1 MRSITKLVLRRPVT
15 TFLAVLCLIFF
26 GFMSILNSKLELMPD
41 MNLPLILITTSY
53 PGASPTD
60 VDKLL
65 SKPIEEKVAALSD
78 VKRYTSTS
86 AENLSMVVVRYN
98 YGTNMD
104 KAYDQLKKKID
115 ELKPSLPKDAKEP
128 SYVEMNI
135 TDSSSMDLAVENN
148 AQENMY
154 NYVKNTISPQ
164 FEKLSSVA
172 SVDLSGGRKQYVQIR
187 LSPEKLEQYH
197 LDLSKLSDIIKNAD
211 FSYPAGETGVGSQD
225 LSVTTTEDFDTVE
238 SLKEL
243 PIITGTGDSIYLK
256 DLATVRTAL
265 EKRSSIGRYNGS
277 DTVMLGLKKTQS
289 ESAVTLSR
297 GAKKLIAELEKE
309 DPNLKISVI
318 NDAAD
323 SIRDSLS
330 SVFQTMLMAV
340 AISMAIIL
348 LFFGDWKASLIV
360 GTSIPIAILGA
371 LIFMWAMGY
380 SMNMITLSAL
390 VLGVGMMVDNSIVV
404 LEACFRSIDKI
415 GDSGDEARR
424 QAAIRSVETVGG
436 SVFGSTLTT
445 CVVFLPLGFMKG
457 ISGQFFEPLG
467 FTIVFCMLSSLISA
481 LTIVPLCYSIY
492 RPKENEKA
500 PAYRGI
506 RALQEGYRNVIGRL
520 LKHKPLVVITTILLL
535 VLSIFLATKV
545 KTELMP
551 QTDEGIVSISIT
563 TKPGLRIEELDKIL
577 KKAEALAA
585 SDSDTERYM
594 VRSSSDAR
602 SLLFGESGSSV
613 TAYLKKKRSVS
624 TKKKAELWQKKLSD
638 MTDASIR
645 VKSSSSMSYMSSEQ
659 PNYEAILSGTDY
671 DKLKEISDRLVPE
684 LRQREDLTAVHS
696 SMENAAPILKVRL
709 DPIRSAAEGL
719 SPILAAQNLNLLL
732 SGTEAMT
739 MKVDGE
745 DASVMLEYPK
755 EDYDSLEK
763 LKNIMLKT
771 ARGSSVKL
779 QNIADISFSD
789 SPASIYRVD
798 RKYQLTITADYTD
811 KATKNTKKQL
821 DEDVLSKY
829 LDHDV
834 SKTSSVSTQ
843 SMNEEF
849 GALGLAISIAV
860 FLVFIV
866 MAAQFE
872 SMRYSI
878 MVMTTIPFSLIGSFG
893 FLWLFNATLS
903 MNSLLGFLMLVGT
916 VVNNGIL
923 YVDTVNQYRGEMP
936 FKDSLVEAG
945 ATRLRPILMTTLT
958 TVLSMLPMAAAFG
971 RNGEVMQGL
980 ALVDVGGLSAST
992 ILALLLLPVYYHLL
1006 SRKKE
1011 RQPS

>member
-1 MRSITKLVLRRPVT
+1 
-15 TFLAVLCLIFF
+15 
-26 GFMSILNSKLELMPD
+26 
-41 MNLPLILITTSY
+41 
-53 PGASPTD
+53 
-60 VDKLL
+60 
-65 SKPIEEKVAALSD
+65 
-78 VKRYTSTS
+78 
-86 AENLSMVVVRYN
+86 
-98 YGTNMD
+98 
-104 KAYDQLKKKID
+104 
-115 ELKPSLPKDAKEP
+115 
-128 SYVEMNI
+128 
-135 TDSSSMDLAVENN
+135 
-148 AQENMY
+148 
-154 NYVKNTISPQ
+154 
-164 FEKLSSVA
+164 
-172 SVDLSGGRKQYVQIR
+172 
-187 LSPEKLEQYH
+187 
-197 LDLSKLSDIIKNAD
+197 
-211 FSYPAGETGVGSQD
+211 
-225 LSVTTTEDFDTVE
+225 
-238 SLKEL
+238 
-243 PIITGTGDSIYLK
+243 
-256 DLATVRTAL
+256 
-265 EKRSSIGRYNGS
+265 
-277 DTVMLGLKKTQS
+277 
-289 ESAVTLSR
+289 
-297 GAKKLIAELEKE
+297 
-309 DPNLKISVI
+309 
-318 NDAAD
+318 
-323 SIRDSLS
+323 
-330 SVFQTMLMAV
+330 
-340 AISMAIIL
+340 
-348 LFFGDWKASLIV
+348 
-360 GTSIPIAILGA
+360 
-371 LIFMWAMGY
+371 
-380 SMNMITLSAL
+380 
-390 VLGVGMMVDNSIVV
+390 
-404 LEACFRSIDKI
+404 
-415 GDSGDEARR
+415 
-424 QAAIRSVETVGG
+424 
-436 SVFGSTLTT
+436 
-445 CVVFLPLGFMKG
+445 
-457 ISGQFFEPLG
+457 
-467 FTIVFCMLSSLISA
+467 
-481 LTIVPLCYSIY
+481 
-492 RPKENEKA
+492 
-500 PAYRGI
+500 
-506 RALQEGYRNVIGRL
+506 
-520 LKHKPLVVITTILLL
+520 
-535 VLSIFLATKV
+535 
-545 KTELMP
+545 
-551 QTDEGIVSISIT
+551 
-563 TKPGLRIEELDKIL
+563 
-577 KKAEALAA
+577 
-585 SDSDTERYM
+585 M

-613 TAYLKKKRSVS
+613 TAYLKKNRSVS

-732 SGTEAMT
+732 SGTEVMT

>member
-1 MRSITKLVLRRPVT
+1 MSSITKLVLRRPVT
-15 TFLAVLCLIFF
+15 TILAVLCLIFF

-86 AENLSMVVVRYN
+86 SENFSMVIVRYN

-135 TDSSSMDLAVENN
+135 SDSTSMDLAVEND

-172 SVDLSGGRKQYVQIR
+172 SVDLSGGRKQYVQIE

-211 FSYPAGETGVGSQD
+211 FSYPAGTIELGSQE
-225 LSVTTTEDFDTVE
+225 LSVTTAADFDTVE

-265 EKRSSIGRYNGS
+265 EKQSSIGRYNGS

-297 GAKKLIAELEKE
+297 RAKKLIAEMEKE

-371 LIFMWAMGY
+371 LIFMWVMGY

-424 QAAIRSVETVGG
+424 QAAIRSVETVGA

-457 ISGQFFEPLG
+457 VSGQFFKPLG

-492 RPKENEKA
+492 RPKENVKA

-520 LKHKPLVVITTILLL
+520 LKHRPLVVITTILLL
-535 VLSIFLATKV
+535 ALSIFLATKV
-545 KTELMP
+545 KTEFMP

-563 TKPGLRIEELDKIL
+563 TRPGLKIEELDNIL
-577 KKAEALAA
+577 KKVEAFA
-585 SDSDTERYM
+585 SSDPDTDRCM
-594 VRSSSDAR
+594 VRSSSGE
-602 SLLFGESGSSV
+602 SSYLYGESGSSV
-613 TAYLKKKRSVS
+613 TAYLKKKRSMS
-624 TKKKAELWQKKLSD
+624 TKKKAELWRKKLSD
-638 MTDASIR
+638 MTDASIS
-645 VKSSSSMSYMSSEQ
+645 VKSSSSVSYMSSEQ

-671 DKLKEISDRLVPE
+671 DKLKEISDRLVAE
-684 LRQREDLTAVHS
+684 LREREDVTAVHS
-696 SMENAAPILKVRL
+696 SMENAAPVLKLRL
-709 DPIRSAAEGL
+709 DPIRAAAEGL

-732 SGTEAMT
+732 SGTEVMT

-745 DASVMLEYPK
+745 DVSVMLEYPK
-755 EDYDSLEK
+755 DEYDNVEK

-789 SPASIYRVD
+789 SPASIYRLN

-821 DEDVLSKY
+821 DEEVLPKY
-829 LDHDV
+829 LNYDV
-834 SKTSSVSTQ
+834 SKVSSVSTQ

-860 FLVFIV
+860 FLVFVV

-923 YVDTVNQYRGEMP
+923 YVDTVNQYRREMP